1 MKKTISLVGLFA
13 MLAGAVFA
21 HGDDSHFAKR
31 QDVTVKVTKVSGNVY
46 MLQGRGGNIAAIN
59 GPDGI
64 LIVDDDYKAVSEK
77 LAAALKELGSA
88 TPRFILNTHW
98 HGDHTEGNEF
108 FGKQSSMILAH
119 VNVRKRLLDPPVI
132 FGMKTAPYSPFAL
145 PMMTYT
151 ESMSI
156 FLNGEEVK
164 LVHYPNGHTDGDTV
178 VFFKNANVVHL
189 GDDFFVARF
198 PFVDLDSGGSV
209 QGLINNVG
217 SLIATLPA
225 DAKLIPGHG
234 PLATLDDLKSFRQLL
249 VETSQIVQDAMKAG
263 KTLDEIKK
271 AGLPEKYNEAGSGF
285 LKTDMWL
292 EIVHR
297 SYSRK

>member
-1 MKKTISLVGLFA
+1 MQRVWSACITAIV
-13 MLAGAVFA
+13 LATGVFA
-21 HGDDSHFAKR
+21 HGDDSHFEKR
-31 QDVTVKVTKVSGNVY
+31 QDITVKVTKVSGNVY
-46 MLQGRGGNIAAIN
+46 MLQGRGGNIAAIT

-77 LAAALKELGSA
+77 LAVALKDLGSA

-108 FGKQSSMILAH
+108 FGKQSMILAH

-156 FLNGEEVK
+156 YLNGEEVK
-164 LVHYPNGHTDGDTV
+164 AVHYPSGHTDGDSV

-189 GDDFFVARF
+189 GDDFFVGRF

-209 QGLINNVG
+209 QGLINNVA
-217 SLIATLPA
+217 SLVATLPA
-225 DAKLIPGHG
+225 DAQLIPGHG
-234 PLATLDDLKSFRQLL
+234 PLATLDDLRSFHGML
-249 VETSQIVQDAMKAG
+249 VETSKIVQDAMKAG
-263 KTLDEIKK
+263 KTLDDINK
-271 AGLPEKYNEAGSGF
+271 AGLPDKYKEAGSGF
-285 LKTDMWL
+285 IKTDQWI